1 MKRGPLIWCAVVVPL
16 WVTFV
21 LCTYWEP
28 VLRDGWGHVQW
39 HRTFATTPGNVWM
52 FAHESY
58 VHNNPRLGQ
67 VLTLLVYTPG
77 PWHALVT
84 PLVELALFY
93 LLTLH
98 ALGRRPSLR
107 RAEDAFAFATIVAMI
122 GLTAPLLGQLLF
134 YRPFTGNYVFSL
146 VIGLGFL
153 APYRLHAETPVPR
166 RAWWIPLMFALGY
179 ATGLCN
185 EHTGPAFI
193 AVTLF
198 ALLAFWR
205 RGERPA
211 AWMIAGFVGI
221 LAGFIALYLA
231 PSQSI
236 RYNALATS
244 TSLLGRVAARSAM
257 DNLRIIG
264 GPYAVVWRLAPWVAL
279 GAGAWF
285 VSRRSEG
292 MTRARIISALVAL
305 AASLAIAVTLLVSPK
320 QGGRLD
326 FASVCLLCMAATSLV
341 LPFVRTPATR
351 MLAGAFAAL
360 SITYVLYCSLVTYHE
375 VGGEFRT
382 RFAAI
387 SNAPPR
393 GVVTVTPYTLPRSR
407 WFLGEDFAS
416 DPLRFGL
423 AWNRNL
429 AGIVLDHAAEAN
441 DDPGGP

>member
-1 MKRGPLIWCAVVVPL
+1 MKRGWLVWCAVVIPVWITL
-16 WVTFV
+16 V
-21 LCTYWEP
+21 LCTHWEP

-39 HRTFATTPGNVWM
+39 HRTFSTTPGNVWT

-77 PWHALVT
+77 PWHELVT

-93 LLTLH
+93 LLALH
-98 ALGRRPSLR
+98 ALGRRPSLQ
-107 RAEDAFAFATIVAMI
+107 RADDALMFATIVAMVA
-122 GLTAPLLGQLLF
+122 LVAPLIGQLLF
-134 YRPFTGNYVFSL
+134 YRPFTGNYLFSL

-153 APYRLHAETPVPR
+153 APYRLHAEAPIVR
-166 RAWWIPLMFALGY
+166 RPWWIAIMLVLGY

-193 AVTLF
+193 AMTAF
-198 ALLAFWR
+198 AIFAFWR
-205 RGERPA
+205 RGERPS
-211 AWMIAGFVGI
+211 AWMIAGLLGVV
-221 LAGFIALYLA
+221 AGFIALYVA
-231 PSQSI
+231 PAQSI

-244 TSLLGRVAARSAM
+244 TSLFGRAAARSTL

-264 GPYAVVWRLAPWVAL
+264 GPYAAAWKLVPWLAL
-279 GAGAWF
+279 GVGGWLGTRQIPL
-285 VSRRSEG
+285 VSR
-292 MTRARIISALVAL
+292 ARLLSALVAM
-305 AASLAIAVTLLVSPK
+305 AASLAIAATLLVSPK

-326 FASVCLLCMAATSLV
+326 FASVCLLCAALASLA
-341 LPFVRTPATR
+341 LPFIRTHATR
-351 MLAGAFAAL
+351 AIAWGLATLAIAYLLFNSLITYQTAGA
-360 SITYVLYCSLVTYHE
+360 
-375 VGGEFRT
+375 EFRT
-382 RFAAI
+382 RFDAI
-387 SNAPPR
+387 SSAPPR

-416 DPLRFGL
+416 DGLRFGL

-429 AGIVLDHAAEAN
+429 AGIVLDHPAEAN